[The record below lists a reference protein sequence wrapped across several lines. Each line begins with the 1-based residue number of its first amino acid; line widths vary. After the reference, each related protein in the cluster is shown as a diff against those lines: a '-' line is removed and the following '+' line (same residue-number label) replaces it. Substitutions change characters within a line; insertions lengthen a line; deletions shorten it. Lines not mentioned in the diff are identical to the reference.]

1 MPSASENDVLC
12 ECSDCQCGHCAGRC
26 VETADYTLYRVDMAD
41 YTGTA
46 FCEGCAADAIESGLY
61 SEESAAEADD
71 ILDDVF
77 GRWE

>member
-1 MPSASENDVLC
+1 MDTFVNAVSC

-26 VETADYTLYRVDMAD
+26 VEASDYTLYRVDMAD

-46 FCEGCAADAIESGLY
+46 MCEGCAEDAIASGLF

-71 ILDDVF
+71 LLDDLT
-77 GRWE
+77 GACE